1 MADRRMVADNDE
13 WSFNGFCYFMK
24 REQDWDGRGTGGVG
38 HAARWGGDAA
48 PKGGG
53 AVTRTAQ

>member
-1 MADRRMVADNDE
+1 MVADNDE